1 MELNAIEDVAWIDT
15 TVGLMTPKDFLLE
28 CHTPDVAL
36 RLDRPAFEVSAQIR
50 FLTSI
55 LAVAIRHDSA
65 DVRPGRGIVKDLIN
79 NGLSRDAADFMVEQ
93 LKDGSNVFDTE
104 QPFMQRP
111 PLPREEK
118 KIGDRYS
125 TTKPDAVK
133 KLSPAMPPS
142 QSEDFW
148 NRRVAYPTTLALPE
162 ALLKLTT
169 YHYFSPA
176 SNLSVTIDFRT
187 SPTSQPISYVEKP
200 RSATP
205 GFRFPGRSL
214 TATEFYWRYPNGSF
228 LKTLL
233 SSLPA
238 RWVNEGG
245 LPAFAD
251 RTCEKSRASNGDFC
265 SLWSATWSSNTA
277 IGYWKGTDL
286 VQVRVCGV
294 PEEWLPFPLKKIEK
308 NKRGKK
314 ILEFIDTPLIEWRN
328 HRNTQDPFYFY
339 LKDSKGVLKAQ
350 RLDIGR
356 DPTDLSVEWYSLNK
370 SEKLLDRSAGNLF
383 PPRFENVD
391 FPEPV
396 FLRHLVEGTSPSPV
410 VRASEIF
417 QPRRDQWGFDL
428 PEDEQDAIV
437 AMAVVVTDLHRYVTA
452 AFPRGEAKTQGGKSR
467 TQRARP
473 LLAGRYNDVSSEFW
487 RRISAVYEGFIQSLR
502 AHESYPGD
510 LLTDLRA
517 ASLETFDEITE
528 PYLATDA
535 QQIYELRADLQRD
548 INRRL
553 KDAKKDGKVAFSQ
566 DGEQ

>member
-1 MELNAIEDVAWIDT
+1 MELNAIEDVPWIDT
-15 TVGLMTPKDFLLE
+15 TTGFMTPKDFLLE
-28 CHTPDVAL
+28 CHKPDVAL
-36 RLDRPAFEVSAQIR
+36 RLDRPPFEVSAQIR

-55 LAVAIRHDSA
+55 LAVAIRHDSVE
-65 DVRPGRGIVKDLIN
+65 VRPGRGIVKDLLR
-79 NGLSRDAADFMVEQ
+79 NGLSLDAADFMVEQ
-93 LKDGSNVFDTE
+93 LQPGSNVFDSE

-111 PLPREEK
+111 ALPREEK

-133 KLSPAMPPS
+133 KLSPGMPPDE
-142 QSEDFW
+142 SEEFW
-148 NRRVAYPTTLALPE
+148 NHRVAYPTTLDLPE

-176 SNLSVTIDFRT
+176 GNLKVAISYRT
-187 SPTSQPISYVEKP
+187 SPTSKPISYDDKA
-200 RSATP
+200 RMGAP
-205 GFRFPGRSL
+205 GFHFPGSGNS
-214 TATEFYWRYPNGSF
+214 ATEFVWTYPGESF
-228 LKTLL
+228 IRTLL

-238 RWVNEGG
+238 NWISEGG

-251 RTCEKSRASNGDFC
+251 RSCEKSRASNGDPC
-265 SLWSATWSSNTA
+265 PLWSATWSSNTA
-277 IGYWKGTDL
+277 IGYWKGTNL
-286 VQVRVCGV
+286 MQVRVCGV
-294 PEEWLPFPLKKIEK
+294 PEEWLPFPLEK
-308 NKRGKK
+308 TQNGNKLKSDDSTLK
-314 ILEFIDTPLIEWRN
+314 AWWDQ
-328 HRNTQDPFYFY
+328 RNTQDPFYFY
-339 LKDSKGVLKAQ
+339 LADSKGVLKAQ

-356 DPTDLSVEWYSLNK
+356 DPTDLSVEWYSLDK
-370 SEKLLDRSAGNLF
+370 SEKLLDRAAGTLL
-383 PPRFENVD
+383 PPRFAD
-391 FPEPV
+391 DYFPEPL
-396 FLRHLVEGTSPSPV
+396 FFRHCVQGTASSPV

-437 AMAVVVTDLHRYVTA
+437 AMAVVVRDLHRYVTA
-452 AFPRGEAKTQGGKSR
+452 AFPRGESKTQGGKAR

-487 RRISAVYEGFIQSLR
+487 RRVSAVYEGFIQSLR

-517 ASLETFDEITE
+517 ASLGTFDEITE

-535 QQIYELRADLQRD
+535 QQIYELRADLLRD